1 MRLFLCEKPSQGK
14 DIARVVGATQ
24 RGTGYLTGPDVC
36 VTWCIGHLL
45 ETCPPEAYNPQFK
58 SWSLEH
64 LPIIPATWKVE
75 VKSKTATQFK
85 VVKKLLSQAT
95 ELVIATDADR
105 EGELIAREIME
116 YCGYRGPVQR
126 LWLSALNPE
135 SIRKAL
141 AGLKPG
147 RETFFLYHAALAR
160 SRADWLIGMNLTRLF
175 TLIARR
181 CGHDQVMSVGRV
193 QTPTLYLTV
202 IRERAITAFVKKP
215 YWEIDVR
222 LLASGAAFLAKW
234 QPPRNAVDA
243 DGRCIDRAQ
252 ADQAQRQ
259 LNHGQATV
267 AAIDVERVSERPPL
281 PFDMAALQE
290 QCDRQFG
297 LGVEE
302 TLNIAQSLYETHK
315 ATHYPRTECAY
326 LPESMLSEVPT
337 VLAALAKTD
346 ASIIP
351 LLHALNPSQRSQA
364 WDDNK
369 LTGPHHGIIPT
380 TEAADISKMS
390 ENEAKVYDL
399 IRRRYMAQFM
409 PHHEYNRTVV
419 MLDARGLVLKAV
431 GKQVVVPG
439 WKVLFAREKE
449 SDGDEQSQQRS
460 QLLPELRSSQSC
472 GIEGAELKS
481 LTTSPPKRYTE
492 GTLLKAMKNIADVVE
507 DPRLKAKLKA
517 ATGIGTQA
525 TRASIIKGLMQR
537 GYLDKKGRSLSPTA
551 LAFALIDAVPSMVK
565 DPGMTAIWEQ
575 ASDEIEAGRMP
586 LEKFLTGQS
595 VWISKLVEQC
605 STLSLT
611 INQPPSPP
619 CPICG
624 AATKRRT
631 GKNGAFLSCSKY
643 PECKGILNLVPARK
657 SRKR

>member
-1 MRLFLCEKPSQGK
+1 M
-14 DIARVVGATQ
+14 AA
-24 RGTGYLTGPDVC
+24 
-36 VTWCIGHLL
+36 
-45 ETCPPEAYNPQFK
+45 
-58 SWSLEH
+58 
-64 LPIIPATWKVE
+64 
-75 VKSKTATQFK
+75 
-85 VVKKLLSQAT
+85 
-95 ELVIATDADR
+95 
-105 EGELIAREIME
+105 
-116 YCGYRGPVQR
+116 
-126 LWLSALNPE
+126 
-135 SIRKAL
+135 
-141 AGLKPG
+141 LKPG
-147 RETFFLYHAALAR
+147 QETFFLYHAALAR

-202 IRERAITAFVKKP
+202 VRERAITAFVKKP

-222 LLASGAAFLAKW
+222 LLASGATFLAKW
-234 QPPRNAVDA
+234 QPTGSAVDA

-267 AAIDVERVSERPPL
+267 TAVDVERVSERPPV

-346 ASIIP
+346 PSIIP
-351 LLHALNPSQRSQA
+351 LLQTLDATSRSQA
-364 WDDNK
+364 WDDQK

-409 PHHEYNRTVV
+409 PYHEYNRTVV
-419 MLDARGLVLKAV
+419 MLNAGGLVLKAV

-439 WKVLFAREKE
+439 WKVLFAREEE
-449 SDGDEQSQQRS
+449 SDGDEQIQQRS
-460 QLLPELRSSQSC
+460 QLLPELRSGQAC
-472 GIEGAELKS
+472 GIQEAELKS

-517 ATGIGTQA
+517 TTGIGTQA

-551 LAFALIDAVPSMVK
+551 SAFALIDAVPSMVK

-595 VWISKLVEQC
+595 VWIGKLVEQC

-611 INQPPSPP
+611 IDQPPSPP

-624 AATKRRT
+624 SPTKKRS

-643 PECKGILNLVPARK
+643 PGCKGILNLAPASK

>member
-1 MRLFLCEKPSQGK
+1 
-14 DIARVVGATQ
+14 
-24 RGTGYLTGPDVC
+24 
-36 VTWCIGHLL
+36 
-45 ETCPPEAYNPQFK
+45 
-58 SWSLEH
+58 
-64 LPIIPATWKVE
+64 
-75 VKSKTATQFK
+75 
-85 VVKKLLSQAT
+85 
-95 ELVIATDADR
+95 
-105 EGELIAREIME
+105 
-116 YCGYRGPVQR
+116 
-126 LWLSALNPE
+126 
-135 SIRKAL
+135 
-141 AGLKPG
+141 
-147 RETFFLYHAALAR
+147 
-160 SRADWLIGMNLTRLF
+160 
-175 TLIARR
+175 
-181 CGHDQVMSVGRV
+181 
-193 QTPTLYLTV
+193 
-202 IRERAITAFVKKP
+202 
-215 YWEIDVR
+215 
-222 LLASGAAFLAKW
+222 
-234 QPPRNAVDA
+234 
-243 DGRCIDRAQ
+243 
-252 ADQAQRQ
+252 
-259 LNHGQATV
+259 
-267 AAIDVERVSERPPL
+267 
-281 PFDMAALQE
+281 
-290 QCDRQFG
+290 
-297 LGVEE
+297 
-302 TLNIAQSLYETHK
+302 
-315 ATHYPRTECAY
+315 
-326 LPESMLSEVPT
+326 

-517 ATGIGTQA
+517 TTGIGTQA